1 MSHKLSKWRQK
12 TWPSWS
18 YPAASL
24 GTEAASGS
32 ADGTFLGAA
41 GAHIGGQCHRQ
52 QSRA

>member
-1 MSHKLSKWRQK
+1 MSHKLSQRRQK
-12 TWPSWS
+12 IWPSWS
-18 YPAASL
+18 YPAPSL

-32 ADGTFLGAA
+32 ADETVLGAA